1 MEKIFKA
8 IAFAQ
13 KAHQGQYRKGTKLPY
28 IVHPLGVMEILSR
41 YQASE
46 DLMIAGI
53 LHDTLEDTSTT
64 AEEIE
69 KRFGKRIKELVI
81 AATEPEHDAPWEQ
94 RKQHTIDFIKDME
107 DEEILLLSCAD
118 KLHNLNSMIED
129 YKHIGEELWKRFK
142 RGNSMIED
150 YKHIG
155 EELWKRFKRG
165 KEKQCWYY
173 TSLAQ
178 AYESHHH
185 PHPIFKEYTN
195 KVRKFFRNKKD

>member
-46 DLMIAGI
+46 DLMISGI

-107 DEEILLLSCAD
+107 DEDVLLLSCAD

-129 YKHIGEELWKRFK
+129 YARIGDELW
-142 RGNSMIED
+142 
-150 YKHIG
+150 H
-155 EELWKRFKRG
+155 RFKRG
-165 KEKQCWYY
+165 KDAQKWYY
-173 TSLAQ
+173 EALAE
-178 AYESHHH
+178 AYTQHNL
-185 PHPIFKEYTN
+185 PHPIFKEYTS
-195 KVRKFFRNKKD
+195 KVHQFFAY

>member
-46 DLMIAGI
+46 DVMIAGI

-129 YKHIGEELWKRFK
+129 YKHT
-142 RGNSMIED
+142 
-150 YKHIG
+150 G

-185 PHPIFKEYTN
+185 PHPICKEYTN

>member
-13 KAHQGQYRKGTKLPY
+13 KAHQGQYRKWTKLPY

-46 DLMIAGI
+46 DVMIAGI

-94 RKQHTIDFIKDME
+94 RKQHTINFIKDME

-118 KLHNLNSMIED
+118 KLHNL
-129 YKHIGEELWKRFK
+129 
-142 RGNSMIED
+142 NSMIED

-195 KVRKFFRNKKD
+195 KVRKFFRNKKDWQNKKLW

>member
-46 DLMIAGI
+46 DLMISGI

-142 RGNSMIED
+142 RGKD
-150 YKHIG
+150 AQK
-155 EELWKRFKRG
+155 
-165 KEKQCWYY
+165 WYY
-173 TSLAQ
+173 EALAE
-178 AYESHHH
+178 AYTQHNL
-185 PHPIFKEYTN
+185 PHPIFKEYTS
-195 KVRKFFRNKKD
+195 KVHQFFAY

>member
-94 RKQHTIDFIKDME
+94 RKQHTIDFIKGIE
-107 DEEILLLSCAD
+107 DEDVLLLSCAD

-129 YKHIGEELWKRFK
+129 YARIGDELW
-142 RGNSMIED
+142 
-150 YKHIG
+150 H
-155 EELWKRFKRG
+155 RFKRG
-165 KEKQCWYY
+165 KDAQKWYY
-173 TSLAQ
+173 EALAE
-178 AYESHHH
+178 AYTQHNL
-185 PHPIFKEYTN
+185 PHPIFKEYTS
-195 KVRKFFRNKKD
+195 KVHQFFAY